1 MSTDPRPVD
10 MSQVPPV
17 PWAWVGDPAIV
28 LEIHEWKWKFIGRV
42 REYQGAKGGGA

>member
-1 MSTDPRPVD
+1 MSTYPRPVD

-17 PWAWVGDPAIV
+17 PWAWAGDPAIV
-28 LEIHEWKWKFIGRV
+28 LAIHERRKFNGRV